1 MLSIL
6 HLTKTLNSLRYSRK
20 LLSFCARVFLMVTM
34 QLSLPMGQLVQEKL
48 IRKD

>member
-20 LLSFCARVFLMVTM
+20 LLNFSVRVFLMVTM
-34 QLSLPMGQLVQEKL
+34 QPYLHMGQLAQEKL
-48 IRKD
+48 IRRD